1 MTHLAPIIP
10 LPTRDTYLEMA
21 RAFAAEAARDA
32 VRRDAE
38 NYDLRREFAA
48 WGRTGLLTLTIPKA
62 NGGPGLGYAELSRMI
77 QIVAEAD
84 GALAQT
90 TQTHFGTI
98 DALRTFGSPEQRQ
111 WVFDLMLKG
120 AVFGNAQ
127 VERGQRGVGLPN
139 VRILRDGDD
148 YVLSGQKFYT
158 TGAWNGD
165 WIRVSATDEEE
176 RFTFAIVP
184 RDAAG
189 LSFGHDWDLF
199 GQKGTA
205 SMSIT
210 FDNVRVPADRVLHKR
225 EGAGP
230 FLPLWATFMLVHSAI
245 DIGMGRAALDA
256 ARELIAARGRLAP
269 EAIGH
274 GHASYLDDTHILY
287 RFGEWETRQKA
298 AELLQEDGAR
308 ALDAVI
314 DSDDAEAIG
323 RATLEIA
330 KAKTFGGEVALR
342 MASDLFEFGGAGAAN
357 RTLGLDRLWRNLRV
371 HTLHDASWWKYAQI
385 GEHALSGK
393 LPPPLPHQ

>member
-1 MTHLAPIIP
+1 MTHQSTIIP
-10 LPTRDTYLEMA
+10 LPTAQTYLETT
-21 RAFAAEAARDA
+21 RAFAAQIATDA

-38 NYDLRREFAA
+38 CLDLRREFAA

-62 NGGPGLGYAELSRMI
+62 HGGPGLGYSELSRMI
-77 QIVAEAD
+77 QIVAQAD

-98 DALRTFGSPEQRQ
+98 DALRTFGSPSQRQ
-111 WVFDLMLKG
+111 WVFDLMLAG

-127 VERGQRGVGLPN
+127 VERGQRGAGLPN
-139 VRILRDGDD
+139 VRIQHDGDD
-148 YVLSGQKFYT
+148 YILNGQKFYT

-165 WIRVSATDEEE
+165 WIRVSVTDPQD
-176 RFTFAIVP
+176 RFCFAFVP
-184 RDAAG
+184 KDAKG
-189 LSFGHDWDLF
+189 VSFGHDWDLF

-210 FDNVRVPADRVLHKR
+210 FDDVRIPPARVFRKH

-245 DIGMGRAALDA
+245 DIGMGRAALNA

-269 EAIGH
+269 EALVH
-274 GHASYLDDTHILY
+274 GHATYLDDTHILY

-298 AELLQEDGAR
+298 AELLQDDGAR
-308 ALDAVI
+308 ALDLVV
-314 DSDDAEAIG
+314 DGDDAEAIG
-323 RATLEIA
+323 LATLEIA
-330 KAKTFGGEVALR
+330 KAKTFGGDVALR

-357 RTLGLDRLWRNLRV
+357 RTLGLDRIWRNLRV

-385 GEHALSGK
+385 GEYALSGK